1 MSDNTKNQD
10 QTFPLFPKLPKEIRL
25 MIWELTLPGPRIVH
39 LQQRKLKTTIGEWED
54 ESGLSWPL
62 FPGDGE
68 QNSGHRK
75 MYRGAMRSGIRCAL
89 GMPDPSRK
97 SSMYREASFLGLHSQ
112 TPPPETFAVCQ
123 EAFELGAGYIKMFST
138 TCSVA
143 ETWFNPEIDTLYIR
157 LDDFWVYDDLI
168 WRFDIFDPFPVTDVE
183 NLGRVKKLA
192 LYWDMSRDS
201 VSIVTKHHE
210 EDFEKGQGQEIIFWN
225 PVDIDGTFADINSL
239 ISDPLSNATPEVP
252 LLDTWVQDLEVL
264 LEAYKSEF
272 EEGTEVRL
280 PSIVQKIAVT
290 EGVWKRLKDGF
301 GKLEKVLKE
310 REVARAGAT

>member
-1 MSDNTKNQD
+1 
-10 QTFPLFPKLPKEIRL
+10 
-25 MIWELTLPGPRIVH
+25 
-39 LQQRKLKTTIGEWED
+39 
-54 ESGLSWPL
+54 
-62 FPGDGE
+62 
-68 QNSGHRK
+68 
-75 MYRGAMRSGIRCAL
+75 
-89 GMPDPSRK
+89 
-97 SSMYREASFLGLHSQ
+97 
-112 TPPPETFAVCQ
+112 
-123 EAFELGAGYIKMFST
+123 MFST

-201 VSIVTKHHE
+201 VSTIQDHVKGLLKLFSGLERLTIVTKHHE

-225 PVDIDGTFADINSL
+225 PVDIDGTFADIDSL
-239 ISDPLSNATPEVP
+239 ISDPLSIATPEVP
-252 LLDTWVQDLEVL
+252 LLDKWVQDLEVL
-264 LEAYKSEF
+264 LEPYKSEF